1 MDEAARAEL
10 DKIEASRTFA
20 ASHRLRR
27 FLRFTVEAKLS
38 GQEGQIKEYVI
49 GREVYDRGENYDT
62 RSDPIV
68 RVEARRLRA
77 KLEKY
82 YKTEGLT
89 DPIRIEFPTGTYVP
103 VIRSV
108 QETRSKWYRLWAI
121 AAVVLVML
129 ALGTGHHI
137 LHPAEEMIAV
147 APARW
152 LLQASGDI
160 DHVDENLAAAITSE
174 LAQRRTARV
183 IAWPPMIRHRAERKE
198 VRELAAELGA
208 AKVLMVSVRAEQGVT
223 RVTVYLVDPV
233 SDEKM
238 LVADFSRNGLG
249 AAEAQREVAR
259 LVADEF
265 EAKKCKT
272 PQCPYRISMA

>member
-10 DKIEASRTFA
+10 DKIETSRTFA

-27 FLRFTVEAKLS
+27 FLRFTVEAKLN
-38 GQEGQIKEYVI
+38 GQEAQIKEYVI
-49 GREVYDRGENYDT
+49 GREVYDRGENYDS

-77 KLEKY
+77 KLAKY
-82 YKTEGLT
+82 YASEGLA
-89 DPIRIEFPTGTYVP
+89 DLVRIEFPTGTYVP
-103 VIRSV
+103 VITHV
-108 QETRSKWYRLWAI
+108 QEKRPKWFHLWA
-121 AAVVLVML
+121 AAAAALVML

-152 LLQASGDI
+152 LWQGSGDI

-174 LAQRRTARV
+174 LGRRRTARV
-183 IAWPPMIRHRAERKE
+183 IAWPPVIRHRAERKE

-208 AKVLMVSVRAEQGVT
+208 AKVLMVAVRAEGGVT
-223 RVTVYLVDPV
+223 RVTVSLVDPV
-233 SDEKM
+233 SNEKI
-238 LVADFSRNGLG
+238 LVTDFSRTGLG

-272 PQCPYRISMA
+272 PQRPYPISMA